1 MSMGMTPGSTERT
14 GSVIPHALPDNTMR
28 SIAGLPK
35 AASVVNEAS
44 EWSAP
49 SSVAANIYT
58 EMARPFA
65 RADRLGRFA
74 DVLDPTYRF
83 PVLLHWSFTS
93 VGQVTFKKLMQ
104 CVDSGL
110 LGTEATEPA
119 PECVRTVRR
128 QRSGGRP
135 PLEVVETGHVGLI
148 QRTRHG
154 DEVRAWY
161 RGPFVPHPT
170 ADPPEGRLALAHA
183 SDQLRIVVPDGRE
196 DLSLS
201 SAFEI
206 GRLLALSRPSMV
218 AALLRWRQSH
228 YEVARRSAIWDA
240 LSGFLTELNIDMA
253 RISPVLGVELGRT
266 LTHAIT
272 AAPEDFLGEPRA
284 LATAGRPL
292 AIAQS
297 AETTL
302 AQGLALPRTIFR
314 GSIASVVDRLNV
326 TDVPVKTDAF
336 LPAGTA
342 PSRLLRE
349 TLSNTLD
356 RQLTTLVADTVAP
369 LGITDRV
376 RGGRKAKRKTDALD
390 RLLDALEEAE

>member
-1 MSMGMTPGSTERT
+1 MTSRREVFGW
-14 GSVIPHALPDNTMR
+14 MR
-28 SIAGLPK
+28 GIRDGIEK
-35 AASVVNEAS
+35 VG
-44 EWSAP
+44 
-49 SSVAANIYT
+49 T
-58 EMARPFA
+58 
-65 RADRLGRFA
+65 
-74 DVLDPTYRF
+74 
-83 PVLLHWSFTS
+83 PV
-93 VGQVTFKKLMQ
+93 
-104 CVDSGL
+104 
-110 LGTEATEPA
+110 
-119 PECVRTVRR
+119 
-128 QRSGGRP
+128 
-135 PLEVVETGHVGLI
+135 
-148 QRTRHG
+148 RTRHG

-206 GRLLALSRPSMV
+206 GRLLALARPSMV

-228 YEVARRSAIWDA
+228 YEVARRSAIWAA
-240 LSGFLTELNIDMA
+240 LSGFLTELNIDMS

-336 LPAGTA
+336 LPAGIA

-356 RQLTTLVADTVAP
+356 RQLTTLVADTIAP

-376 RGGRKAKRKTDALD
+376 RGGRKAKRKPDTLD
-390 RLLDALEEAE
+390 RLLDALEEEE